1 MAQTGF
7 TPISIYYSSTASNV
21 PTAGNLV
28 AGELAINTADGRL
41 YYKDSAGVV
50 QVIGTKGGVG
60 SSTTTQVLYNSSGL
74 VVGSA
79 NMTFNGTTLTLANDA
94 SISGLTVGKGGG
106 AVSTNTAF
114 GINAIASGS
123 STGAILTA
131 VGWNAMSQNAV
142 TGNSNSAF
150 GARSL
155 YQVSSGLENT
165 AIGEESMY
173 STTTA
178 GYNTSLGFASLYA
191 NTTGANNVALGHK
204 ALQANTTASN
214 NTAVGYQAGYTN
226 STGQYNVYAGISAGK
241 VATGDRNAF
250 FGSEAGI
257 AVTTGNRN
265 TIIGSYDGNSSGL
278 DIRTASNYIVL
289 SDGAGNPRQVI
300 DNAGNVLIGITSQS
314 GRFTVQ
320 ASTADSST
328 NLVYGTNSS
337 STKLFQIRNDGA
349 FNTGVAAV
357 SPYNNTTG
365 SGANLYVAS
374 DGFLARSTSSL
385 KYKTNVQDATHGLA
399 DVLKLRPVTYQ
410 GKAEQDAGKT
420 FGGLI
425 AEEVDALGLTEFVQY
440 AEDGTPD
447 ALAYGNMVSLCVKAI
462 QELKAEFDAY
472 KATHP

>member
-79 NMTFNGTTLTLANDA
+79 NLTFNGTTLTTANDA
-94 SISGLTVGKGGG
+94 SISGITVGKGGG
-106 AVSTNTAF
+106 AVATNTIF
-114 GINAIASGS
+114 GYQSGASITTGTPLTAMGYQAGNAYNATDGYGS
-123 STGAILTA
+123 TFVGYVAGKRTTGADNTYIGAYAGQSGTTATFNAA
-131 VGWNAMSQNAV
+131 VGAGAM
-142 TGNSNSAF
+142 NS
-150 GARSL
+150 
-155 YQVSSGLENT
+155 
-165 AIGEESMY
+165 
-173 STTTA
+173 
-178 GYNTSLGFASLYA
+178 
-191 NTTGANNVALGHK
+191 NTTGSNCVSLGYQ

-289 SDGAGNPRQVI
+289 SDGAGNPRQII